1 MPKLRN
7 IIALLLIAWGFWH
20 FYGEDFQHSGFSGV
34 YEEISTDIN
43 NIRQDPTVIAT
54 IESINQG
61 FQDLVGNI
69 KGEQEAPQSSE
80 PGAEK
85 PHLEAPEE
93 QSFSIHN
100 VEIGDDR
107 SKVEEIT
114 EESQRSTVNEYGVE
128 WLTYHENYHNFFMA
142 AFDEEGKVA
151 GLYTNQDLLT
161 SEEGIAFDSNR
172 ESVLSALG
180 DPLTAIRKGAVRYQ
194 IQSDE
199 EYDTFLI
206 DENYV
211 TIFYDKHENNTVT
224 AVQIISEELEQQK
237 NAYYTNPDGELKE
250 GMEYQLFDL
259 TNAVRVVHGL
269 PVLEWNEPLQKTAE
283 KHSSDMAENNY
294 FSHTNL
300 DGQSPFDRMDED
312 DIAFR
317 TAGENL
323 ATGQPSSIFA
333 HEGLMNSIGH
343 RENILQENYETLAV
357 GVSFGENNRPY
368 YTENFVTE

>member
-20 FYGEDFQHSGFSGV
+20 FYGEDFQHSGFTGV

-69 KGEQEAPQSSE
+69 KGEQESPQSAD
-80 PGAEK
+80 PGADK
-85 PHLEAPEE
+85 PHLEAPED

-114 EESQRSTVNEYGVE
+114 EEPQRSTVNEYGVE
-128 WLTYHENYHNFFMA
+128 WVTYHENYHNFFMA

-161 SEEGIAFDSNR
+161 SEDGIAFDSNR
-172 ESVLSALG
+172 DAVLSALG

-237 NAYYTNPDGELKE
+237 NAYYTAPDGELKE
-250 GMEYQLFDL
+250 GLEYQLFDL

-283 KHSSDMAENNY
+283 QHSSDMAENNY

-300 DGQSPFDRMDED
+300 DGQSPFDRMAED

-333 HEGLMNSIGH
+333 HEGLMNSMGH
-343 RENILQENYETLAV
+343 RENILQANYETLAV

>member
-69 KGEQEAPQSSE
+69 KGEQEAPQSAD
-80 PGAEK
+80 PRAEK
-85 PHLEAPEE
+85 PHLEAPED

-114 EESQRSTVNEYGVE
+114 EEPQRSTVNEYGVE
-128 WLTYHENYHNFFMA
+128 WVTYHENYHNFFMA

-161 SEEGIAFDSNR
+161 SEDGIAFDSNR
-172 ESVLSALG
+172 DSVLSELG

-237 NAYYTNPDGELKE
+237 NAYYTDPDGELKE
-250 GMEYQLFDL
+250 GLEYQLFDL

-283 KHSSDMAENNY
+283 QHSSEMAENNY

-300 DGQSPFDRMDED
+300 DGQSPFDRMAED

-333 HEGLMNSIGH
+333 HEGLMNSMGH